1 VLFTTEYLRVQIFFC
16 TQVLQFFVRGIHY
29 RFAKISY
36 VRAARDDR
44 IVGVVD
50 ECKGQSL

>member
-1 VLFTTEYLRVQIFFC
+1 VLFTKGYLRAQIFFC
-16 TQVLQFFVRGIHY
+16 TQVLQFCVRGIHY

-36 VRAARDDR
+36 VLAARDDR